1 MVVGQVQSNESVVE
15 LDQEPFPA
23 EVEFVISALEA
34 GPRPAV
40 ERQKLKR
47 VPYRVRATLKLFSDP
62 KDEQPC
68 LLYTRHVN
76 RQALGFISPRH
87 LPLSHGGVL
96 SILGPNGNLMQISC
110 TVLRCREVAPG
121 WHEGA
126 VYFNREQQIFCGEQN
141 STEK

>member
-1 MVVGQVQSNESVVE
+1 MFVGQVQENECVVE
-15 LDQEPFPA
+15 ADQEPFPA

-34 GPRPAV
+34 GPRSAV

-47 VPYRVRATLKLFSDP
+47 VPYRVRAMFKLFSDP
-62 KDEQPC
+62 QEQPPC

-96 SILGPNGNLMQISC
+96 NIVGPDGTIMQVYC

-126 VYFNREQQIFCGEQN
+126 VYFNREQQVFCAEQ
-141 STEK
+141 TPP

>member
-1 MVVGQVQSNESVVE
+1 MVVGQEIEREGVLEVA
-15 LDQEPFPA
+15 QEPFPA

-40 ERQKLKR
+40 ERQNLKR
-47 VPYRVRATLKLFSDP
+47 IPYRVRATLKLFSDGQHEP
-62 KDEQPC
+62 PC
-68 LLYTRHVN
+68 LLFTRQVN
-76 RQALGFISPRH
+76 QQALGFLSPRH

-96 SILGPNGNLMQISC
+96 NIVTPDGANAQVYC

-126 VYFNREQQIFCGEQN
+126 IYFNREQHMFGPGQ
-141 STEK
+141 TA